1 MIIYHIV
8 YKTIHIDGRYYIGRH
23 STSNLEDGY
32 LGSGS
37 WVESIKDKATLRR
50 EIIDYSA
57 QTIEQLKLLE
67 GKFIDKFF
75 DDPLNMNYSRT
86 PDGISSDAARKLS
99 NDRVAAGTHNFQM
112 NPTNLGGKTSKKLMD
127 EGRHHFQTNHPNK
140 DGAVSRRTA
149 ELGNNIFQTNNPSP
163 HRIKDGSHHFLTNNP
178 AYSKVTCEIC
188 NRTICKSAYTKYHG
202 PKCKV

>member
-75 DDPLNMNYSRT
+75 DDLENTSLLKRIYKDLIFKT
-86 PDGISSDAARKLS
+86 TGIKIVEFKDKATNSINTIIKEIDRMCKLLT
-99 NDRVAAGTHNFQM
+99 V
-112 NPTNLGGKTSKKLMD
+112 
-127 EGRHHFQTNHPNK
+127 
-140 DGAVSRRTA
+140 
-149 ELGNNIFQTNNPSP
+149 
-163 HRIKDGSHHFLTNNP
+163 IK
-178 AYSKVTCEIC
+178 
-188 NRTICKSAYTKYHG
+188 
-202 PKCKV
+202 